1 MPKTAPL
8 DLREKISSVFTRVED
23 VTYVGLG
30 VLLAVS
36 ALFLLLAAAWTLVEG
51 LSVSGLAKDL
61 TVEVVDQILLV
72 LLIIE
77 ILSTVQV
84 SFREHVLTPEPFL
97 VVGLIAA
104 IRRILII
111 TAEFS
116 NPSEVVEAAFRNA
129 MFELGLL
136 TVLIFSLVFSL
147 HFLKKNRAAT
157 VERE

>member
-1 MPKTAPL
+1 MPKTTPP

-36 ALFLLLAAAWTLVEG
+36 ALFLLLAAAWTLIEG
-51 LSVSGLAKDL
+51 LSLSGLAKDL

-116 NPSEVVEAAFRNA
+116 NPSEVLEAAFRNA

-147 HFLKKNRAAT
+147 HFLKKNRPAS

>member
-1 MPKTAPL
+1 LPKTAPP

-51 LSVSGLAKDL
+51 LSFSGLAKDL

-116 NPSEVVEAAFRNA
+116 NPSEILEAAFRNA

-147 HFLKKNRAAT
+147 HFLKKNRPAS

>member
-1 MPKTAPL
+1 LPKTAPP
-8 DLREKISSVFTRVED
+8 DLRDKISSAFTRIED

-30 VLLAVS
+30 VLLSVS
-36 ALFLLLAAAWTLVEG
+36 ALFLLVAAAWSLAEG
-51 LSVSGLAKDL
+51 LSGSGSVKEL
-61 TVEVVDQILLV
+61 TINVLDQILLV
-72 LLIIE
+72 LMIIE

-104 IRRILII
+104 IRRVLVI

-116 NPSEVVEAAFRNA
+116 SPSEIEDAAFRNA
-129 MFELGLL
+129 MLELGLL

-147 HFLKKNRAAT
+147 YFVKKNRAAT
-157 VERE
+157 VERQ